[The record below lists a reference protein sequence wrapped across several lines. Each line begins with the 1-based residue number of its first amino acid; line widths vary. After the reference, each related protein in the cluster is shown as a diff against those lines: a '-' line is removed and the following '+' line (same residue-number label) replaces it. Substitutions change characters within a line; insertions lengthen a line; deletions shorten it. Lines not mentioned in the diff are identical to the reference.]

1 MDANAII
8 GIILMIPIYFI
19 TKNLK
24 IWFERTNR
32 NLYEQ
37 VKLAQ
42 RASRLNKKR
51 DRRGILWVAKKNA
64 NALRKMEQDAKC

>member
-51 DRRGILWVAKKNA
+51 DRRGIL
-64 NALRKMEQDAKC
+64 